1 MTTIPSKTVE
11 RLQELYEEGGAFAKV
26 CEDLAGRDRAYREWP
41 VKRMCQRTGLARSE
55 VVRVFKQFEEL
66 ELGRFVVGR
75 GGNQSRFVSDASMV
89 NAARLAVGEDV
100 EEASEEFAEESA
112 WPASSEP
119 FGCLESRSCIGIL
132 RAPVFLL
139 NPNSPT
145 PHPCTHVRG
154 MACRSSLPFSVN
166 SCTRG
171 RRERRG
177 QRGGQRGRG

>member
-11 RLQELYEEGGAFAKV
+11 RLQELYEGGGAFAKV

-75 GGNQSRFVSDASMV
+75 GGNQSRFVSDVSMV

-100 EEASEEFAEESA
+100 EEASEEFAEES
-112 WPASSEP
+112 EP
-119 FGCLESRSCIGIL
+119 EGIEHTFWL
-132 RAPVFLL
+132 GPDFPVGVTLAADLTKDEAERLANSVRA
-139 NPNSPT
+139 
-145 PHPCTHVRG
+145 
-154 MACRSSLPFSVN
+154 LPFS
-166 SCTRG
+166 
-171 RRERRG
+171 
-177 QRGGQRGRG
+177 